1 MKNIINA
8 TIIVLT
14 VSLLFS
20 CQQYKS
26 PYFNEILKSQ
36 DGNLRGAIIGT
47 SQEDV
52 KTREDG
58 KFLKDQIPEYLH
70 YDYQINMGNSYTVTY
85 DFSEENELYEVEI
98 AIYLDVVEDATVLF
112 QDFTKYFNNE
122 YKNGVIDDDG
132 YSTWNTKST
141 LSDSKVSISIK
152 NDSENYG
159 FITIIVRDLD
169 F

>member
-1 MKNIINA
+1 
-8 TIIVLT
+8 
-14 VSLLFS
+14 
-20 CQQYKS
+20 
-26 PYFNEILKSQ
+26 
-36 DGNLRGAIIGT
+36 
-47 SQEDV
+47 
-52 KTREDG
+52 
-58 KFLKDQIPEYLH
+58 
-70 YDYQINMGNSYTVTY
+70 MGNSYTVTY

-141 LSDSKVSISIK
+141 LSGSKVSVSIK
-152 NDSENYG
+152 NDSESYG